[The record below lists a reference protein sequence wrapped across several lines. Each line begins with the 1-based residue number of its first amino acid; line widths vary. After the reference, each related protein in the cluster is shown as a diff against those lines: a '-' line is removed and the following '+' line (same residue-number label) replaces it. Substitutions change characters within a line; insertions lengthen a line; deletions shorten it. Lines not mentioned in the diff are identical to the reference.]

1 MKDYL
6 KLKWWQKARLLD
18 GKTVEILEDEAKKLV
33 REGVTYMIT
42 DDVIIWKSKNKNKW
56 FLKLNKNPLWRG

>member
-42 DDVIIWKSKNKNKW
+42 DDIIVWKRGNKW
-56 FLKLNKNPLWRG
+56 LLRLNKNPFYK